1 MTDLSIG
8 EMISYAGQGVLL
20 LMAFYF
26 LYNIVRRFRARSK
39 RFRQG
44 HISD

>member
-8 EMISYAGQGVLL
+8 EMISYTGQGVLVL
-20 LMAFYF
+20 VLFYF
-26 LYNIVRRFRARSK
+26 LYGIVRRFRIRSK